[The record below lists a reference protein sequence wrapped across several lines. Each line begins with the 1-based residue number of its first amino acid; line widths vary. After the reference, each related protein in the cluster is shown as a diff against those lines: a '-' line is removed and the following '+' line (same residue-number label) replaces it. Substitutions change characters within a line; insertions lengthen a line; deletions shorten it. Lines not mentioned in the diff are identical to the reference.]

1 MKVIN
6 ENDVEYR
13 FRESGPKY
21 LLRGLKVDFGVVK
34 LLPGEDFADHYHN
47 EVEENFFILEGE
59 IDFLINGEIK
69 YHAKHGDLVHIPPP
83 ETHYLKNN
91 GTIPAKA
98 IFVKAP
104 FLPKDKVNV
113 DK

>member
-13 FRESGPKY
+13 FGESGPKY
-21 LLRGLKVDFGVVK
+21 LLKGPKIDFGVVK
-34 LLPGEDFADHYHN
+34 LLPGEDFPDHYHN

-69 YHAKHGDLVHIPPP
+69 YHAKQGDLVHIPPL

-91 GTIPAKA
+91 GLIPAKA

-113 DK
+113 EK